1 MIILSMK
8 IHPIE
13 LSNIIAIFM
22 KHRKLKIKLGRN
34 IGFKLPSSY
43 VISQTFVGI
52 SSEVDSK
59 GFWNMSI
66 RRKYNVILF
75 LSEGSC
81 HLLHNIYLLLGKP
94 QSFIVVKK
102 VKTSLPFSHL
112 DISVRIIVFL
122 WNCYNRNGIQKW
134 HLIQY

>member
-1 MIILSMK
+1 MK
-8 IHPIE
+8 IHPIKYRR
-13 LSNIIAIFM
+13 SIIAIFM
-22 KHRKLKIKLGRN
+22 NHMKLKTKLGRN

-52 SSEVDSK
+52 SSEIDSK
-59 GFWNMSI
+59 GFLNMSI

-94 QSFIVVKK
+94 QSFIVVKM
-102 VKTSLPFSHL
+102 LRLHFHF
-112 DISVRIIVFL
+112 RI
-122 WNCYNRNGIQKW
+122 WT
-134 HLIQY
+134 